1 MCAAY
6 FHQTHPQQ
14 THPNQDQKMPQVAQQ
29 LANVVTSSTQY
40 RMNGVTQLAFE
51 PITLQFPIRL
61 HVTNGGFP
69 VCQPKHEPTD
79 FEITYKSGCLGER
92 NAKANHSS

>member
-1 MCAAY
+1 M
-6 FHQTHPQQ
+6 
-14 THPNQDQKMPQVAQQ
+14 
-29 LANVVTSSTQY
+29 SSQ
-40 RMNGVTQLAFE
+40 MNE
-51 PITLQFPIRL
+51 ENKRWS
-61 HVTNGGFP
+61 P

>member
-1 MCAAY
+1 MDDKENSL
-6 FHQTHPQQ
+6 FT
-14 THPNQDQKMPQVAQQ
+14 
-29 LANVVTSSTQY
+29 
-40 RMNGVTQLAFE
+40 
-51 PITLQFPIRL
+51 
-61 HVTNGGFP
+61 TNYVERP

>member
-1 MCAAY
+1 MNKIYRIIWNNALG
-6 FHQTHPQQ
+6 
-14 THPNQDQKMPQVAQQ
+14 VW
-29 LANVVTSSTQY
+29 VVTSELGRGKIKSATSKALTAVALTTVMSTS
-40 RMNGVTQLAFE
+40 VLASDCSSSTF
-51 PITLQFPIRL
+51 ICNLDS
-61 HVTNGGFP
+61 P